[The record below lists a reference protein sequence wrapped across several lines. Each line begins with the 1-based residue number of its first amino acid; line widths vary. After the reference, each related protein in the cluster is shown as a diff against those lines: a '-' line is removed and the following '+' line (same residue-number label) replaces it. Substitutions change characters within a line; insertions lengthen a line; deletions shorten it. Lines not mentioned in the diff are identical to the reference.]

1 MKIVMPLFIC
11 FLLAC
16 ENSIKSKL
24 DLTKNDEKLI
34 FQKSQILGKSI
45 DTKRILGDSIK
56 INGRSLLVYTGY
68 DCGSCVTAAFQLVNK
83 ADSIK
88 KEGYFIVIEIQSNKG
103 RDQMTY
109 NYSNYIFSDTEDLI
123 RKQLKYIKT
132 PFAAHFDSH
141 GKITSVIFPDITS
154 KIDDDLLREFSN
166 LN

>member
-1 MKIVMPLFIC
+1 MKIVIPLFIC

-16 ENSIKSKL
+16 ENSNKSKFSSSE
-24 DLTKNDEKLI
+24 NDEKLN
-34 FQKSQILGKSI
+34 FQKGQIVGKSI

-68 DCGSCVTAAFQLVNK
+68 DCGSCVSAAFQLVNK
-83 ADSIK
+83 VDSIK
-88 KEGYFIVIEIQSNKG
+88 KEHYFIVVEIQSNKG

-109 NYSNYIFSDTEDLI
+109 DYSNYIFSDTEDLI

-132 PFAAHFDSH
+132 PFAAHFDSL

-154 KIDDDLLREFSN
+154 KIDDDLIREFSN